1 MLADNILT
9 EVFHLSNIYSMKVV
23 ILSIPFFFCMYAFQ
37 CNSTHTLN
45 HFFCV
50 ELNLWSVHCIH
61 FVCVHWMEYFNTGKL
76 LCNSRCSHG
85 FHGGFVHTR
94 RLYMCGAMQLYC
106 QYAVSTACMVSH
118 SLVQLV
124 SPESP
129 LVCMS
134 AVVTA
139 WALMRFLHADLSGV
153 AGLCSHRALAAL
165 RLQNWEQTET
175 LYNYTII
182 GMM

>member
-1 MLADNILT
+1 
-9 EVFHLSNIYSMKVV
+9 
-23 ILSIPFFFCMYAFQ
+23 MYAFQ

-76 LCNSRCSHG
+76 LCNSRYSHG

-94 RLYMCGAMQLYC
+94 RLYMCGTMQLYC

-124 SPESP
+124 SPVSTG
-129 LVCMS
+129 LHVCGGYCMGS
-134 AVVTA
+134 QEVTT
-139 WALMRFLHADLSGV
+139 
-153 AGLCSHRALAAL
+153 C
-165 RLQNWEQTET
+165 RLEWCCWSLQPQLLWDCRIENRDTVW
-175 LYNYTII
+175 LYTII